1 MTNNNQPHHIDE
13 LADQRHDGQHVN
25 EGTARRTHNAFGRPI
40 EEAETEES
48 WRAKFLAK
56 INGSH
61 RTHNAFGRPLHKA
74 TESRTAFGRP
84 THPTNESESNHE

>member
-1 MTNNNQPHHIDE
+1 MNHHQPHHIDE
-13 LADQRHDGQHVN
+13 LADQHAAAGHHIE
-25 EGTARRTHNAFGRPI
+25 EGAERRTRNAFGRPLH
-40 EEAETEES
+40 EAETEES

-84 THPTNESESNHE
+84 TTDKAEEANHE

>member
-1 MTNNNQPHHIDE
+1 MTTNHQPTRIDE

-25 EGTARRTHNAFGRPI
+25 EGTSHRTHDAFGRPT

-61 RTHNAFGRPLHKA
+61 RTTNAFGRPLHKP
-74 TESRTAFGRP
+74 TESRNAFGR
-84 THPTNESESNHE
+84 TTNKAEEANHE